1 MKEKNPKEKAIVAV
15 GLGGLYVFLAFE
27 GETLECEVE
36 NVSSSPVDV
45 IGDGAF
51 PSKVGIYYWEAVPEW
66 RSYMTLDGMDE
77 PELEWTEEVI
87 RPATKEDLVVFGLAY
102 IVINLL
108 EEKEG
113 K

>member
-1 MKEKNPKEKAIVAV
+1 
-15 GLGGLYVFLAFE
+15 
-27 GETLECEVE
+27 
-36 NVSSSPVDV
+36 
-45 IGDGAF
+45 
-51 PSKVGIYYWEAVPEW
+51 
-66 RSYMTLDGMDE
+66 MTLDGMDE